1 MSIRV
6 TLNCLIHN
14 SQFNS
19 LEKFLEQ
26 NLPNVRQFEGC
37 LSVNVLFDNMNNEL
51 LLDEIWES
59 TDNHRAY
66 IEFITHNGVLGKLNE
81 FLKAPPTIKYF
92 SEVNL

>member
-6 TLNCLIHN
+6 TLNCLIHSN
-14 SQFNS
+14 QFEN
-19 LEKFLEQ
+19 LAIFLEQ

-37 LSVNVLFDNMNNEL
+37 LSVKVLFDNINHEL
-51 LLDEIWES
+51 LLDEVWES
-59 TDNHRAY
+59 TGNHQAY
-66 IEFITHNGVLGKLNE
+66 IEFITNNGVLAKLGE